1 MKINLS
7 KFFKTTLIIIAM
19 SGTLVQAQ
27 TVTTAPVG
35 FVRYN
40 ALANSDIFVTPPFE
54 RPAIWTGTIASV
66 SGNVVTLNSASFT
79 LNQLVYNAG
88 TQPNT
93 YYLRIGNHSTTNP
106 KEGNYYTI
114 TANGT
119 NTVTLDLAGDNI
131 STIASGTKAKIIPY
145 WTLNTLFPNGQ
156 GVVGSPSFL
165 LPATEILIP
174 NQTGNGINL
183 SASATYYYLNTDSE
197 WRMIGS
203 NNNQNNAILYPDSY
217 FIIRSKS
224 TGSQFAIAGNV
235 ELGKQSL
242 WLRTQSSGKQDNPV
256 GLARPMPIKL
266 DDLGLIS
273 SGAFAPS
280 PSILV
285 ITDELLVFNNS
296 AAGINKSATATYF
309 YTGGQWKKIGNTSY
323 NAGNDTINLYEGV
336 IIRKNQVSGGP
347 TVVGINPPNYPTN

>member
-1 MKINLS
+1 
-7 KFFKTTLIIIAM
+7 M
-19 SGTLVQAQ
+19 SVTLVQAQ

-66 SGNVVTLNSASFT
+66 SGSVVTLNNASFT
-79 LNQLVYNAG
+79 ANQLVYASG

-131 STIASGTKAKIIPY
+131 SSIAPGTKAKIIPY

-156 GVVGSPSFL
+156 GVVGSPSVL
-165 LPATEILIP
+165 SPVTEILVP
-174 NQTGNGINL
+174 SQTANGTNL
-183 SASATYYYLNTDSE
+183 ATAATYFYLNNQSQ
-197 WRMIGS
+197 WKMIGS
-203 NNNQNNAILYPDSY
+203 ASNKNDTVLNPDSY
-217 FIIRSKS
+217 FIVRSKS

-242 WLRTQSSGKQDNPV
+242 WLRTQNSGKQDNPV

-280 PSILV
+280 PSVLQV
-285 ITDELLVFNNS
+285 TDELLVFNNS
-296 AAGINKSATATYF
+296 ATGINKSATATYF
-309 YTGGQWKKIGNTSY
+309 YTGGQWKKIGNISY